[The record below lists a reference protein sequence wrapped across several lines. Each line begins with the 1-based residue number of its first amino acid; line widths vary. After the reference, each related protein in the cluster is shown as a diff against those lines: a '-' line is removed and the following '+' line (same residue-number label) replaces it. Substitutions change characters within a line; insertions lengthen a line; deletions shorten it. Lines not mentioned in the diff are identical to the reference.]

1 MAYESMGLVKAA
13 SAEDALKLDGS
24 HSCRIGIGGSQP
36 VYLRF
41 ATLTGTD
48 TLASFTISLMWR
60 GVPKATS
67 ANPATV
73 YGDWQTLGKTV
84 TAADLTHAKRA
95 GMVQWA
101 IPLTDIGGSAWGAS
115 SSWAM
120 TSRKYDELD
129 MQFSV
134 TAAYVSGVTGDT
146 PTGTAECW
154 VGYCPNYTVK
164 AASFDLDSL
173 TIELGRSSTW
183 LRADDRWALTSL
195 AQGGADLKP
204 RTGDWYGNWQSVT
217 VPVKSLRRNPQSGTL
232 DVGLRIN
239 AAYKAIGST
248 LATASGSVTVKD
260 LSTCNTPTVSV
271 TVSNGHATV
280 TVADSGDRGV
290 AITRAVVRL
299 RDGLEC
305 DVQECAVPGTVTL
318 PCLPAGK
325 SVIEVV
331 GTDALESTANSRTV
345 SVTVDN
351 PRCTPALWDT
361 ESGDVFDLNLDV
373 SWSRS
378 AAPEATVEKL
388 AGRERSSAWYGTGAE
403 VTCSLGAAVVG
414 DDLAVGA
421 AIDRLQEVRHAVVRM
436 PDGYRKAVAVT
447 DFSAERSVGYATVSF
462 SLTEVGE

>member
-1 MAYESMGLVKAA
+1 
-13 SAEDALKLDGS
+13 
-24 HSCRIGIGGSQP
+24 
-36 VYLRF
+36 
-41 ATLTGTD
+41 
-48 TLASFTISLMWR
+48 
-60 GVPKATS
+60 
-67 ANPATV
+67 
-73 YGDWQTLGKTV
+73 
-84 TAADLTHAKRA
+84 
-95 GMVQWA
+95 
-101 IPLTDIGGSAWGAS
+101 
-115 SSWAM
+115 M

-134 TAAYVSGVTGDT
+134 TAAYVTGVTGDT
-146 PTGTAECW
+146 PTGTAEAW
-154 VGYCPNYTVK
+154 VGYCPDYTVK

-195 AQGGADLKP
+195 KQSGADLKP
-204 RTGDWYGNWQSVT
+204 RQGDWYGNWQSVT
-217 VPVKSLRRNPQSGTL
+217 IPVKSLRRNPQSGTL
-232 DVGLRIN
+232 DIGLRIN

-248 LATASGSVTVKD
+248 LATATGSVTVKD
-260 LSTCNTPTVSV
+260 LSTCNTPTVTAS
-271 TVSNGHATV
+271 VSNGHATV

-290 AITRAVVRL
+290 AITRAIVRL
-299 RDGLEC
+299 RGGLDC
-305 DVQECAVPGTVTL
+305 DSVECAVPGTATL
-318 PCLPAGK
+318 PCLPAGD

-331 GTDALESTANSRTV
+331 GTDSLDSTATSRTV
-345 SVTVDN
+345 SVTVSN

-388 AGRERSSAWYGTGAE
+388 AGRERSSAWFGTGAE

-414 DDLAVGA
+414 DDLAVGE
-421 AIDRLQEVRHAVVRM
+421 AIDKLQEVRHAVVRM
-436 PDGYRKAVAVT
+436 PDGYREAVAVT